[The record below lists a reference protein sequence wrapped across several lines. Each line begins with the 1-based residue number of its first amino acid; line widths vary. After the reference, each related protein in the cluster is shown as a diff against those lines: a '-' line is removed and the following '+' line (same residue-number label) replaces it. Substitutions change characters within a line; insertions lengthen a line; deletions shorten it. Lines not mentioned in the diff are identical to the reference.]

1 MPRSVHKPSGLAA
14 SGSQDAVEIS
24 WNEWELG
31 STQTQGSQVTHRPTL
46 CWEDT
51 CAKSKEQR
59 MVAIILFHFLSFRVF
74 FSEEPGCTFG
84 DTKHY
89 MG

>member
-1 MPRSVHKPSGLAA
+1 MRMRELSHTLVHWMRSKFSK
-14 SGSQDAVEIS
+14 
-24 WNEWELG
+24 
-31 STQTQGSQVTHRPTL
+31 VTKCLSPPKKNIFYFYYYL
-46 CWEDT
+46 FKT